1 MKRSLLALAARLAQ
15 DPATRARL
23 MDWGSRLRSNRYRP
37 SQTPVQAY
45 RPFEGHTGTVA
56 PWGAPVLD
64 TRQPFRSGRGM
75 GSLLWLGCA
84 VLLVV
89 WSLLSIGAYGLLS
102 VSGEWLLA
110 QSGTVG
116 RTLGVPA
123 ELIGSVNGVLRFV
136 RDIGGPALL
145 LLWFGVSAT
154 ILLLTAAVSR
164 LLRNRR

>member
-1 MKRSLLALAARLAQ
+1 MKRLLLALAGRLAQ

-23 MDWGSRLRSNRYRP
+23 MDWADRLRPNRYRP
-37 SQTPVQAY
+37 PETPAQAY
-45 RPFEGHTGTVA
+45 RSFDGHAGTVA

-64 TRQPFRSGRGM
+64 TRQAFRSGKGM

-123 ELIGSVNGVLRFV
+123 ELIGPVNGVLRFV
-136 RDIGGPALL
+136 RDFGGPALL
-145 LLWFGVSAT
+145 LLWFGVSAI

>member
-1 MKRSLLALAARLAQ
+1 
-15 DPATRARL
+15 
-23 MDWGSRLRSNRYRP
+23 
-37 SQTPVQAY
+37 
-45 RPFEGHTGTVA
+45 
-56 PWGAPVLD
+56 
-64 TRQPFRSGRGM
+64 M

-123 ELIGSVNGVLRFV
+123 ELIGPVNGVLRFV
-136 RDIGGPALL
+136 RDFGGPALL
-145 LLWFGVSAT
+145 LLWFGVSAI